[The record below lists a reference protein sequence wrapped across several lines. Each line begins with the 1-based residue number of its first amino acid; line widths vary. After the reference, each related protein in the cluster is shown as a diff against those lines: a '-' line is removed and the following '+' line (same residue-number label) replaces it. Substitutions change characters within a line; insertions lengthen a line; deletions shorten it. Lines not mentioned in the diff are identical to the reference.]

1 MIISKNKK
9 IEYSLFIDKIEIFFF
24 KECINGTYVSHGKCV
39 KCQGV
44 CKDHAPCN
52 ISTGRCDDGCSDH
65 WTGIFCEGIFLLSG
79 TRPPIMFLVLNELF
93 VHEWGW
99 VAIKKIGL
107 FIEI

>member
-1 MIISKNKK
+1 MIISNNKN

-65 WTGIFCEGIFLLSG
+65 WTGIFCEGIFFYQEPDHLLC
-79 TRPPIMFLVLNELF
+79 F
-93 VHEWGW
+93 WY
-99 VAIKKIGL
+99 
-107 FIEI
+107 